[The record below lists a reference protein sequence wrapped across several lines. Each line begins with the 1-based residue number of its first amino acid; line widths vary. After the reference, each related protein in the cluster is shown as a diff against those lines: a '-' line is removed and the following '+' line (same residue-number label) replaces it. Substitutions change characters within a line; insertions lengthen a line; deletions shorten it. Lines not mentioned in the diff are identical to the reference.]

1 MSRRKRIKS
10 MSHDGQKNNL
20 VNNLAGLSLDELQA
34 LSKAFPSILQSK
46 LQSSLQSSNLED
58 VMAANL
64 FLEKSRSIDDQVKS
78 IFYLPDHVAYS
89 GRGYKDNLGR
99 VSFELLQRMGNLY
112 CVKNIITTRIE
123 QVMRFLRFSTDEQ
136 KEGYTIRRKRS
147 LFSSKDES
155 KDLSDKDKKEIERI
169 VNFIERGGAV
179 SKWDGGDTLI
189 TFVKKILFDSLSLDQ
204 LAFEIVRTRGFELNK
219 FKAVD
224 ASMIRILDADDPQ
237 YSQDFEK
244 YRYRGYL
251 PKYCQVWDQQI
262 VYNKF
267 KKEYVLYYPWELGY
281 GVRNQSTNIYDNG
294 YGKSELESLSEIIT
308 YVLNSVQ
315 YNGNFFKNGS
325 NPKGFLNIKDS
336 TANQTQLNEFKQHW
350 RQLLTGTQNSHKI
363 PVFQGLNVEW
373 IDLHHCLHPDSKV
386 LTKAGRST
394 LGELL
399 HGNNEVYTEI
409 WDGTSFEKAKVF
421 KTGKKHLCRT
431 NFLNR
436 CSIQTSDNHKFLVL
450 RGDNPEWVKQSD
462 LKVGDF
468 VFVNKNISHGTMTD
482 LTFNGRVVDD
492 DLFEMFGWILGDGY
506 IGDGTPSHKFFKL
519 FYHPNKEDDVIQRHI
534 ETCHKYGINVRYY
547 LVKTHKNHIGKT
559 CSPFQQQLVIC
570 DHKLYNFFRELGFT
584 VSKEGKSI
592 PPIIY
597 ACRPSYRKALLRGLF
612 SADGH
617 VGRSDGNIISLAI
630 TQKKLKADVI
640 DLLLTLGVRCNSF
653 VSKSYPDSISNN
665 TDVVLLIKDKR
676 LFMKEIGFLQSY
688 KNDSFHGGVRSP
700 YLIDEAPISFIRSF
714 AKKLRIFYKKL
725 PVEMQVLKKI
735 ERHDLQNISGG
746 HQKSSLSKVL
756 FYAEKMAYPIP
767 DFLRNFNLT
776 KIISIERTDEFVEMV
791 DVEMFNKSH
800 QFIANGVVVHNSN
813 REMEF
818 DNWTKFLIVLTCS
831 VYRIDP
837 SELGFQFR
845 DSSNT
850 LGQYG
855 QKERLDHSKQK
866 GLYPILVFLQSVFNH
881 YLIEELNEDFE
892 LVFTGMEVEDEE
904 KQVKLDKEKIE
915 MGAVSMEDMFKKYSG
930 RDFDPETDTILNSV
944 YQQAQQAKMYG
955 GETMN
960 NIVEEETGE
969 EGMPNPFN
977 EDSMKSM
984 VSENPIMRDAL
995 SYINAQFEM

>member
-46 LQSSLQSSNLED
+46 LQSSLQSPNLED

-64 FLEKSRSIDDQVKS
+64 FLEKSRSVDDQMKS

-123 QVMRFLRFSTDEQ
+123 QVMRFLRFSMDEQ

-147 LFSSKDES
+147 LFSSKNES

-169 VNFIERGGAV
+169 VNFIERGGEV

-189 TFVKKILFDSLSLDQ
+189 TFVRKILFDSLSLDQ

-244 YRYRGYL
+244 YRYRGCL

-373 IDLHHCLHPDSKV
+373 IDL
-386 LTKAGRST
+386 
-394 LGELL
+394 
-399 HGNNEVYTEI
+399 
-409 WDGTSFEKAKVF
+409 
-421 KTGKKHLCRT
+421 
-431 NFLNR
+431 
-436 CSIQTSDNHKFLVL
+436 
-450 RGDNPEWVKQSD
+450 
-462 LKVGDF
+462 
-468 VFVNKNISHGTMTD
+468 
-482 LTFNGRVVDD
+482 
-492 DLFEMFGWILGDGY
+492 
-506 IGDGTPSHKFFKL
+506 
-519 FYHPNKEDDVIQRHI
+519 
-534 ETCHKYGINVRYY
+534 
-547 LVKTHKNHIGKT
+547 
-559 CSPFQQQLVIC
+559 QQ
-570 DHKLYNFFRELGFT
+570 
-584 VSKEGKSI
+584 
-592 PPIIY
+592 
-597 ACRPSYRKALLRGLF
+597 
-612 SADGH
+612 
-617 VGRSDGNIISLAI
+617 
-630 TQKKLKADVI
+630 
-640 DLLLTLGVRCNSF
+640 
-653 VSKSYPDSISNN
+653 
-665 TDVVLLIKDKR
+665 
-676 LFMKEIGFLQSY
+676 
-688 KNDSFHGGVRSP
+688 
-700 YLIDEAPISFIRSF
+700 
-714 AKKLRIFYKKL
+714 
-725 PVEMQVLKKI
+725 
-735 ERHDLQNISGG
+735 
-746 HQKSSLSKVL
+746 
-756 FYAEKMAYPIP
+756 
-767 DFLRNFNLT
+767 
-776 KIISIERTDEFVEMV
+776 
-791 DVEMFNKSH
+791 
-800 QFIANGVVVHNSN
+800 SN

>member
-1 MSRRKRIKS
+1 

-64 FLEKSRSIDDQVKS
+64 FLEKSRSIDDQMKS

-147 LFSSKDES
+147 LFSSKDKS

-169 VNFIERGGAV
+169 VNFIERGGEV

-373 IDLHHCLHPDSKV
+373 IDL
-386 LTKAGRST
+386 
-394 LGELL
+394 
-399 HGNNEVYTEI
+399 
-409 WDGTSFEKAKVF
+409 
-421 KTGKKHLCRT
+421 
-431 NFLNR
+431 
-436 CSIQTSDNHKFLVL
+436 
-450 RGDNPEWVKQSD
+450 
-462 LKVGDF
+462 
-468 VFVNKNISHGTMTD
+468 
-482 LTFNGRVVDD
+482 
-492 DLFEMFGWILGDGY
+492 
-506 IGDGTPSHKFFKL
+506 
-519 FYHPNKEDDVIQRHI
+519 
-534 ETCHKYGINVRYY
+534 
-547 LVKTHKNHIGKT
+547 
-559 CSPFQQQLVIC
+559 QQ
-570 DHKLYNFFRELGFT
+570 
-584 VSKEGKSI
+584 
-592 PPIIY
+592 
-597 ACRPSYRKALLRGLF
+597 
-612 SADGH
+612 
-617 VGRSDGNIISLAI
+617 
-630 TQKKLKADVI
+630 
-640 DLLLTLGVRCNSF
+640 
-653 VSKSYPDSISNN
+653 
-665 TDVVLLIKDKR
+665 
-676 LFMKEIGFLQSY
+676 
-688 KNDSFHGGVRSP
+688 
-700 YLIDEAPISFIRSF
+700 
-714 AKKLRIFYKKL
+714 
-725 PVEMQVLKKI
+725 
-735 ERHDLQNISGG
+735 
-746 HQKSSLSKVL
+746 
-756 FYAEKMAYPIP
+756 
-767 DFLRNFNLT
+767 
-776 KIISIERTDEFVEMV
+776 
-791 DVEMFNKSH
+791 
-800 QFIANGVVVHNSN
+800 SN

-892 LVFTGMEVEDEE
+892 LAFTGMEVEDEE

>member
-64 FLEKSRSIDDQVKS
+64 FLEKSRSIDDQMKS

-169 VNFIERGGAV
+169 VNFIERGGEV

-244 YRYRGYL
+244 YRYRGYP

-373 IDLHHCLHPDSKV
+373 IDL
-386 LTKAGRST
+386 
-394 LGELL
+394 
-399 HGNNEVYTEI
+399 
-409 WDGTSFEKAKVF
+409 
-421 KTGKKHLCRT
+421 
-431 NFLNR
+431 
-436 CSIQTSDNHKFLVL
+436 
-450 RGDNPEWVKQSD
+450 
-462 LKVGDF
+462 
-468 VFVNKNISHGTMTD
+468 
-482 LTFNGRVVDD
+482 
-492 DLFEMFGWILGDGY
+492 
-506 IGDGTPSHKFFKL
+506 
-519 FYHPNKEDDVIQRHI
+519 
-534 ETCHKYGINVRYY
+534 
-547 LVKTHKNHIGKT
+547 
-559 CSPFQQQLVIC
+559 QQ
-570 DHKLYNFFRELGFT
+570 
-584 VSKEGKSI
+584 
-592 PPIIY
+592 
-597 ACRPSYRKALLRGLF
+597 
-612 SADGH
+612 
-617 VGRSDGNIISLAI
+617 
-630 TQKKLKADVI
+630 
-640 DLLLTLGVRCNSF
+640 
-653 VSKSYPDSISNN
+653 
-665 TDVVLLIKDKR
+665 
-676 LFMKEIGFLQSY
+676 
-688 KNDSFHGGVRSP
+688 
-700 YLIDEAPISFIRSF
+700 
-714 AKKLRIFYKKL
+714 
-725 PVEMQVLKKI
+725 
-735 ERHDLQNISGG
+735 
-746 HQKSSLSKVL
+746 
-756 FYAEKMAYPIP
+756 
-767 DFLRNFNLT
+767 
-776 KIISIERTDEFVEMV
+776 
-791 DVEMFNKSH
+791 
-800 QFIANGVVVHNSN
+800 SN

-892 LVFTGMEVEDEE
+892 LAFTGMEVEDEE

>member
-10 MSHDGQKNNL
+10 INHDGQKNNL

-64 FLEKSRSIDDQVKS
+64 FLEKSRSIDDQMKS

-169 VNFIERGGAV
+169 VNFIERGGEV

-373 IDLHHCLHPDSKV
+373 IDL
-386 LTKAGRST
+386 
-394 LGELL
+394 
-399 HGNNEVYTEI
+399 
-409 WDGTSFEKAKVF
+409 
-421 KTGKKHLCRT
+421 
-431 NFLNR
+431 
-436 CSIQTSDNHKFLVL
+436 
-450 RGDNPEWVKQSD
+450 
-462 LKVGDF
+462 
-468 VFVNKNISHGTMTD
+468 
-482 LTFNGRVVDD
+482 
-492 DLFEMFGWILGDGY
+492 
-506 IGDGTPSHKFFKL
+506 
-519 FYHPNKEDDVIQRHI
+519 
-534 ETCHKYGINVRYY
+534 
-547 LVKTHKNHIGKT
+547 
-559 CSPFQQQLVIC
+559 QQ
-570 DHKLYNFFRELGFT
+570 
-584 VSKEGKSI
+584 
-592 PPIIY
+592 
-597 ACRPSYRKALLRGLF
+597 
-612 SADGH
+612 
-617 VGRSDGNIISLAI
+617 
-630 TQKKLKADVI
+630 
-640 DLLLTLGVRCNSF
+640 
-653 VSKSYPDSISNN
+653 
-665 TDVVLLIKDKR
+665 
-676 LFMKEIGFLQSY
+676 
-688 KNDSFHGGVRSP
+688 
-700 YLIDEAPISFIRSF
+700 
-714 AKKLRIFYKKL
+714 
-725 PVEMQVLKKI
+725 
-735 ERHDLQNISGG
+735 
-746 HQKSSLSKVL
+746 
-756 FYAEKMAYPIP
+756 
-767 DFLRNFNLT
+767 
-776 KIISIERTDEFVEMV
+776 
-791 DVEMFNKSH
+791 
-800 QFIANGVVVHNSN
+800 SN

-892 LVFTGMEVEDEE
+892 LAFTGMEVEDEE

>member
-10 MSHDGQKNNL
+10 INHDGQKNNL

-64 FLEKSRSIDDQVKS
+64 FLEKSRSIDDQMKS

-147 LFSSKDES
+147 LFNSKDKS

-169 VNFIERGGAV
+169 VNFIERGGEV

-373 IDLHHCLHPDSKV
+373 IDL
-386 LTKAGRST
+386 
-394 LGELL
+394 
-399 HGNNEVYTEI
+399 
-409 WDGTSFEKAKVF
+409 
-421 KTGKKHLCRT
+421 
-431 NFLNR
+431 
-436 CSIQTSDNHKFLVL
+436 
-450 RGDNPEWVKQSD
+450 
-462 LKVGDF
+462 
-468 VFVNKNISHGTMTD
+468 
-482 LTFNGRVVDD
+482 
-492 DLFEMFGWILGDGY
+492 
-506 IGDGTPSHKFFKL
+506 
-519 FYHPNKEDDVIQRHI
+519 
-534 ETCHKYGINVRYY
+534 
-547 LVKTHKNHIGKT
+547 
-559 CSPFQQQLVIC
+559 QQ
-570 DHKLYNFFRELGFT
+570 
-584 VSKEGKSI
+584 
-592 PPIIY
+592 
-597 ACRPSYRKALLRGLF
+597 
-612 SADGH
+612 
-617 VGRSDGNIISLAI
+617 
-630 TQKKLKADVI
+630 
-640 DLLLTLGVRCNSF
+640 
-653 VSKSYPDSISNN
+653 
-665 TDVVLLIKDKR
+665 
-676 LFMKEIGFLQSY
+676 
-688 KNDSFHGGVRSP
+688 
-700 YLIDEAPISFIRSF
+700 
-714 AKKLRIFYKKL
+714 
-725 PVEMQVLKKI
+725 
-735 ERHDLQNISGG
+735 
-746 HQKSSLSKVL
+746 
-756 FYAEKMAYPIP
+756 
-767 DFLRNFNLT
+767 
-776 KIISIERTDEFVEMV
+776 
-791 DVEMFNKSH
+791 
-800 QFIANGVVVHNSN
+800 SN

>member
-64 FLEKSRSIDDQVKS
+64 FLEKSRSIDDQMKS

-147 LFSSKDES
+147 LFNSKDES

-169 VNFIERGGAV
+169 VNFIERGGEV

-281 GVRNQSTNIYDNG
+281 GARNQSTNIYDNG

-373 IDLHHCLHPDSKV
+373 IDL
-386 LTKAGRST
+386 
-394 LGELL
+394 
-399 HGNNEVYTEI
+399 
-409 WDGTSFEKAKVF
+409 
-421 KTGKKHLCRT
+421 
-431 NFLNR
+431 
-436 CSIQTSDNHKFLVL
+436 
-450 RGDNPEWVKQSD
+450 
-462 LKVGDF
+462 
-468 VFVNKNISHGTMTD
+468 
-482 LTFNGRVVDD
+482 
-492 DLFEMFGWILGDGY
+492 
-506 IGDGTPSHKFFKL
+506 
-519 FYHPNKEDDVIQRHI
+519 
-534 ETCHKYGINVRYY
+534 
-547 LVKTHKNHIGKT
+547 
-559 CSPFQQQLVIC
+559 QQ
-570 DHKLYNFFRELGFT
+570 
-584 VSKEGKSI
+584 
-592 PPIIY
+592 
-597 ACRPSYRKALLRGLF
+597 
-612 SADGH
+612 
-617 VGRSDGNIISLAI
+617 
-630 TQKKLKADVI
+630 
-640 DLLLTLGVRCNSF
+640 
-653 VSKSYPDSISNN
+653 
-665 TDVVLLIKDKR
+665 
-676 LFMKEIGFLQSY
+676 
-688 KNDSFHGGVRSP
+688 
-700 YLIDEAPISFIRSF
+700 
-714 AKKLRIFYKKL
+714 
-725 PVEMQVLKKI
+725 
-735 ERHDLQNISGG
+735 
-746 HQKSSLSKVL
+746 
-756 FYAEKMAYPIP
+756 
-767 DFLRNFNLT
+767 
-776 KIISIERTDEFVEMV
+776 
-791 DVEMFNKSH
+791 
-800 QFIANGVVVHNSN
+800 SN

-930 RDFDPETDTILNSV
+930 RDFDPKTDTILNSV

>member
-64 FLEKSRSIDDQVKS
+64 FLEKSRSIDDQMKS

-89 GRGYKDNLGR
+89 GRGYKDNLGG

-169 VNFIERGGAV
+169 VNFIERGGEV

-373 IDLHHCLHPDSKV
+373 IDL
-386 LTKAGRST
+386 
-394 LGELL
+394 
-399 HGNNEVYTEI
+399 
-409 WDGTSFEKAKVF
+409 
-421 KTGKKHLCRT
+421 
-431 NFLNR
+431 
-436 CSIQTSDNHKFLVL
+436 
-450 RGDNPEWVKQSD
+450 
-462 LKVGDF
+462 
-468 VFVNKNISHGTMTD
+468 
-482 LTFNGRVVDD
+482 
-492 DLFEMFGWILGDGY
+492 
-506 IGDGTPSHKFFKL
+506 
-519 FYHPNKEDDVIQRHI
+519 
-534 ETCHKYGINVRYY
+534 
-547 LVKTHKNHIGKT
+547 
-559 CSPFQQQLVIC
+559 QQ
-570 DHKLYNFFRELGFT
+570 
-584 VSKEGKSI
+584 
-592 PPIIY
+592 
-597 ACRPSYRKALLRGLF
+597 
-612 SADGH
+612 
-617 VGRSDGNIISLAI
+617 
-630 TQKKLKADVI
+630 
-640 DLLLTLGVRCNSF
+640 
-653 VSKSYPDSISNN
+653 
-665 TDVVLLIKDKR
+665 
-676 LFMKEIGFLQSY
+676 
-688 KNDSFHGGVRSP
+688 
-700 YLIDEAPISFIRSF
+700 
-714 AKKLRIFYKKL
+714 
-725 PVEMQVLKKI
+725 
-735 ERHDLQNISGG
+735 
-746 HQKSSLSKVL
+746 
-756 FYAEKMAYPIP
+756 
-767 DFLRNFNLT
+767 
-776 KIISIERTDEFVEMV
+776 
-791 DVEMFNKSH
+791 
-800 QFIANGVVVHNSN
+800 SN

-892 LVFTGMEVEDEE
+892 LAFTGMEVEDEE

>member
-1 MSRRKRIKS
+1 MSRRKHIKS
-10 MSHDGQKNNL
+10 MGHDGQKNNL

-46 LQSSLQSSNLED
+46 LQSSLQSPNLED

-64 FLEKSRSIDDQVKS
+64 FLEKSRSVDDQMKS

-123 QVMRFLRFSTDEQ
+123 QVMRFLRFSMDEQ

-169 VNFIERGGAV
+169 VNFIERGGEV

-189 TFVKKILFDSLSLDQ
+189 TFVRKILFDSLSLDQ

-373 IDLHHCLHPDSKV
+373 IDL
-386 LTKAGRST
+386 
-394 LGELL
+394 
-399 HGNNEVYTEI
+399 
-409 WDGTSFEKAKVF
+409 
-421 KTGKKHLCRT
+421 
-431 NFLNR
+431 
-436 CSIQTSDNHKFLVL
+436 
-450 RGDNPEWVKQSD
+450 
-462 LKVGDF
+462 
-468 VFVNKNISHGTMTD
+468 
-482 LTFNGRVVDD
+482 
-492 DLFEMFGWILGDGY
+492 
-506 IGDGTPSHKFFKL
+506 
-519 FYHPNKEDDVIQRHI
+519 
-534 ETCHKYGINVRYY
+534 
-547 LVKTHKNHIGKT
+547 
-559 CSPFQQQLVIC
+559 QQ
-570 DHKLYNFFRELGFT
+570 
-584 VSKEGKSI
+584 
-592 PPIIY
+592 
-597 ACRPSYRKALLRGLF
+597 
-612 SADGH
+612 
-617 VGRSDGNIISLAI
+617 
-630 TQKKLKADVI
+630 
-640 DLLLTLGVRCNSF
+640 
-653 VSKSYPDSISNN
+653 
-665 TDVVLLIKDKR
+665 
-676 LFMKEIGFLQSY
+676 
-688 KNDSFHGGVRSP
+688 
-700 YLIDEAPISFIRSF
+700 
-714 AKKLRIFYKKL
+714 
-725 PVEMQVLKKI
+725 
-735 ERHDLQNISGG
+735 
-746 HQKSSLSKVL
+746 
-756 FYAEKMAYPIP
+756 
-767 DFLRNFNLT
+767 
-776 KIISIERTDEFVEMV
+776 
-791 DVEMFNKSH
+791 
-800 QFIANGVVVHNSN
+800 SN

-892 LVFTGMEVEDEE
+892 LAFTGMEVEDEE

>member
-1 MSRRKRIKS
+1 

-46 LQSSLQSSNLED
+46 LQSSLQSPNLED

-64 FLEKSRSIDDQVKS
+64 FLEKSRSVDDQMKS

-147 LFSSKDES
+147 LFNSKDKS

-169 VNFIERGGAV
+169 VNFIERGGEV

-373 IDLHHCLHPDSKV
+373 IDL
-386 LTKAGRST
+386 
-394 LGELL
+394 
-399 HGNNEVYTEI
+399 
-409 WDGTSFEKAKVF
+409 
-421 KTGKKHLCRT
+421 
-431 NFLNR
+431 
-436 CSIQTSDNHKFLVL
+436 
-450 RGDNPEWVKQSD
+450 
-462 LKVGDF
+462 
-468 VFVNKNISHGTMTD
+468 
-482 LTFNGRVVDD
+482 
-492 DLFEMFGWILGDGY
+492 
-506 IGDGTPSHKFFKL
+506 
-519 FYHPNKEDDVIQRHI
+519 
-534 ETCHKYGINVRYY
+534 
-547 LVKTHKNHIGKT
+547 
-559 CSPFQQQLVIC
+559 QQ
-570 DHKLYNFFRELGFT
+570 
-584 VSKEGKSI
+584 
-592 PPIIY
+592 
-597 ACRPSYRKALLRGLF
+597 
-612 SADGH
+612 
-617 VGRSDGNIISLAI
+617 
-630 TQKKLKADVI
+630 
-640 DLLLTLGVRCNSF
+640 
-653 VSKSYPDSISNN
+653 
-665 TDVVLLIKDKR
+665 
-676 LFMKEIGFLQSY
+676 
-688 KNDSFHGGVRSP
+688 
-700 YLIDEAPISFIRSF
+700 
-714 AKKLRIFYKKL
+714 
-725 PVEMQVLKKI
+725 
-735 ERHDLQNISGG
+735 
-746 HQKSSLSKVL
+746 
-756 FYAEKMAYPIP
+756 
-767 DFLRNFNLT
+767 
-776 KIISIERTDEFVEMV
+776 
-791 DVEMFNKSH
+791 
-800 QFIANGVVVHNSN
+800 SN

>member
-46 LQSSLQSSNLED
+46 LQSSLQSPNLED

-64 FLEKSRSIDDQVKS
+64 FLEKSRSVDDQMKS

-123 QVMRFLRFSTDEQ
+123 QVMRFLRFSMDEQ

-147 LFSSKDES
+147 LFSSKNES

-169 VNFIERGGAV
+169 VNFIERGGEV

-189 TFVKKILFDSLSLDQ
+189 TFVRKILFDSLSLDQ

-373 IDLHHCLHPDSKV
+373 IDL
-386 LTKAGRST
+386 
-394 LGELL
+394 
-399 HGNNEVYTEI
+399 
-409 WDGTSFEKAKVF
+409 
-421 KTGKKHLCRT
+421 
-431 NFLNR
+431 
-436 CSIQTSDNHKFLVL
+436 
-450 RGDNPEWVKQSD
+450 
-462 LKVGDF
+462 
-468 VFVNKNISHGTMTD
+468 
-482 LTFNGRVVDD
+482 
-492 DLFEMFGWILGDGY
+492 
-506 IGDGTPSHKFFKL
+506 
-519 FYHPNKEDDVIQRHI
+519 
-534 ETCHKYGINVRYY
+534 
-547 LVKTHKNHIGKT
+547 
-559 CSPFQQQLVIC
+559 QQ
-570 DHKLYNFFRELGFT
+570 
-584 VSKEGKSI
+584 
-592 PPIIY
+592 
-597 ACRPSYRKALLRGLF
+597 
-612 SADGH
+612 
-617 VGRSDGNIISLAI
+617 
-630 TQKKLKADVI
+630 
-640 DLLLTLGVRCNSF
+640 
-653 VSKSYPDSISNN
+653 
-665 TDVVLLIKDKR
+665 
-676 LFMKEIGFLQSY
+676 
-688 KNDSFHGGVRSP
+688 
-700 YLIDEAPISFIRSF
+700 
-714 AKKLRIFYKKL
+714 
-725 PVEMQVLKKI
+725 
-735 ERHDLQNISGG
+735 
-746 HQKSSLSKVL
+746 
-756 FYAEKMAYPIP
+756 
-767 DFLRNFNLT
+767 
-776 KIISIERTDEFVEMV
+776 
-791 DVEMFNKSH
+791 
-800 QFIANGVVVHNSN
+800 SN

-837 SELGFQFR
+837 SELGFQFW

>member
-1 MSRRKRIKS
+1 

-64 FLEKSRSIDDQVKS
+64 FLEKSRSIDDQMKS

-169 VNFIERGGAV
+169 VNFIERGGEV

-373 IDLHHCLHPDSKV
+373 IDL
-386 LTKAGRST
+386 
-394 LGELL
+394 
-399 HGNNEVYTEI
+399 
-409 WDGTSFEKAKVF
+409 
-421 KTGKKHLCRT
+421 
-431 NFLNR
+431 
-436 CSIQTSDNHKFLVL
+436 
-450 RGDNPEWVKQSD
+450 
-462 LKVGDF
+462 
-468 VFVNKNISHGTMTD
+468 
-482 LTFNGRVVDD
+482 
-492 DLFEMFGWILGDGY
+492 
-506 IGDGTPSHKFFKL
+506 
-519 FYHPNKEDDVIQRHI
+519 
-534 ETCHKYGINVRYY
+534 
-547 LVKTHKNHIGKT
+547 
-559 CSPFQQQLVIC
+559 QQ
-570 DHKLYNFFRELGFT
+570 
-584 VSKEGKSI
+584 
-592 PPIIY
+592 
-597 ACRPSYRKALLRGLF
+597 
-612 SADGH
+612 
-617 VGRSDGNIISLAI
+617 
-630 TQKKLKADVI
+630 
-640 DLLLTLGVRCNSF
+640 
-653 VSKSYPDSISNN
+653 
-665 TDVVLLIKDKR
+665 
-676 LFMKEIGFLQSY
+676 
-688 KNDSFHGGVRSP
+688 
-700 YLIDEAPISFIRSF
+700 
-714 AKKLRIFYKKL
+714 
-725 PVEMQVLKKI
+725 
-735 ERHDLQNISGG
+735 
-746 HQKSSLSKVL
+746 
-756 FYAEKMAYPIP
+756 
-767 DFLRNFNLT
+767 
-776 KIISIERTDEFVEMV
+776 
-791 DVEMFNKSH
+791 
-800 QFIANGVVVHNSN
+800 SN

-892 LVFTGMEVEDEE
+892 LAFTGMEVEDEE

-960 NIVEEETGE
+960 NIVEEETGG

>member
-46 LQSSLQSSNLED
+46 LQSSLQSPNLED

-64 FLEKSRSIDDQVKS
+64 FLEKSRSVDDQMKS

-123 QVMRFLRFSTDEQ
+123 QVMRFLRFSMDEQ

-147 LFSSKDES
+147 LFSSKNES

-169 VNFIERGGAV
+169 VNFIERGGEV

-189 TFVKKILFDSLSLDQ
+189 TFVRKILFDSLSLDQ

-373 IDLHHCLHPDSKV
+373 IDL
-386 LTKAGRST
+386 
-394 LGELL
+394 
-399 HGNNEVYTEI
+399 
-409 WDGTSFEKAKVF
+409 
-421 KTGKKHLCRT
+421 
-431 NFLNR
+431 
-436 CSIQTSDNHKFLVL
+436 
-450 RGDNPEWVKQSD
+450 
-462 LKVGDF
+462 
-468 VFVNKNISHGTMTD
+468 
-482 LTFNGRVVDD
+482 
-492 DLFEMFGWILGDGY
+492 
-506 IGDGTPSHKFFKL
+506 
-519 FYHPNKEDDVIQRHI
+519 
-534 ETCHKYGINVRYY
+534 
-547 LVKTHKNHIGKT
+547 
-559 CSPFQQQLVIC
+559 QQ
-570 DHKLYNFFRELGFT
+570 
-584 VSKEGKSI
+584 
-592 PPIIY
+592 
-597 ACRPSYRKALLRGLF
+597 
-612 SADGH
+612 
-617 VGRSDGNIISLAI
+617 
-630 TQKKLKADVI
+630 
-640 DLLLTLGVRCNSF
+640 
-653 VSKSYPDSISNN
+653 
-665 TDVVLLIKDKR
+665 
-676 LFMKEIGFLQSY
+676 
-688 KNDSFHGGVRSP
+688 
-700 YLIDEAPISFIRSF
+700 
-714 AKKLRIFYKKL
+714 
-725 PVEMQVLKKI
+725 
-735 ERHDLQNISGG
+735 
-746 HQKSSLSKVL
+746 
-756 FYAEKMAYPIP
+756 
-767 DFLRNFNLT
+767 
-776 KIISIERTDEFVEMV
+776 
-791 DVEMFNKSH
+791 
-800 QFIANGVVVHNSN
+800 SN

-930 RDFDPETDTILNSV
+930 RDFDPETDTILNFV

>member
-1 MSRRKRIKS
+1 

-46 LQSSLQSSNLED
+46 LQSSLQSPNLED

-64 FLEKSRSIDDQVKS
+64 FLEKSRSVDDQMKS

-123 QVMRFLRFSTDEQ
+123 QVMRFLRFSMDEQ

-147 LFSSKDES
+147 LFSSKNES

-169 VNFIERGGAV
+169 VNFIERGGEV

-189 TFVKKILFDSLSLDQ
+189 TFVRKILFDSLSLDQ

-373 IDLHHCLHPDSKV
+373 IDL
-386 LTKAGRST
+386 
-394 LGELL
+394 
-399 HGNNEVYTEI
+399 
-409 WDGTSFEKAKVF
+409 
-421 KTGKKHLCRT
+421 
-431 NFLNR
+431 
-436 CSIQTSDNHKFLVL
+436 
-450 RGDNPEWVKQSD
+450 
-462 LKVGDF
+462 
-468 VFVNKNISHGTMTD
+468 
-482 LTFNGRVVDD
+482 
-492 DLFEMFGWILGDGY
+492 
-506 IGDGTPSHKFFKL
+506 
-519 FYHPNKEDDVIQRHI
+519 
-534 ETCHKYGINVRYY
+534 
-547 LVKTHKNHIGKT
+547 
-559 CSPFQQQLVIC
+559 QQ
-570 DHKLYNFFRELGFT
+570 
-584 VSKEGKSI
+584 
-592 PPIIY
+592 
-597 ACRPSYRKALLRGLF
+597 
-612 SADGH
+612 
-617 VGRSDGNIISLAI
+617 
-630 TQKKLKADVI
+630 
-640 DLLLTLGVRCNSF
+640 
-653 VSKSYPDSISNN
+653 
-665 TDVVLLIKDKR
+665 
-676 LFMKEIGFLQSY
+676 
-688 KNDSFHGGVRSP
+688 
-700 YLIDEAPISFIRSF
+700 
-714 AKKLRIFYKKL
+714 
-725 PVEMQVLKKI
+725 
-735 ERHDLQNISGG
+735 
-746 HQKSSLSKVL
+746 
-756 FYAEKMAYPIP
+756 
-767 DFLRNFNLT
+767 
-776 KIISIERTDEFVEMV
+776 
-791 DVEMFNKSH
+791 
-800 QFIANGVVVHNSN
+800 SN

-930 RDFDPETDTILNSV
+930 RDFDPETDTILNFV

>member
-64 FLEKSRSIDDQVKS
+64 FLEKSRSIDDQMKS

-169 VNFIERGGAV
+169 VNFIERGGEV

-373 IDLHHCLHPDSKV
+373 IDL
-386 LTKAGRST
+386 
-394 LGELL
+394 
-399 HGNNEVYTEI
+399 
-409 WDGTSFEKAKVF
+409 
-421 KTGKKHLCRT
+421 
-431 NFLNR
+431 
-436 CSIQTSDNHKFLVL
+436 
-450 RGDNPEWVKQSD
+450 
-462 LKVGDF
+462 
-468 VFVNKNISHGTMTD
+468 
-482 LTFNGRVVDD
+482 
-492 DLFEMFGWILGDGY
+492 
-506 IGDGTPSHKFFKL
+506 
-519 FYHPNKEDDVIQRHI
+519 
-534 ETCHKYGINVRYY
+534 
-547 LVKTHKNHIGKT
+547 
-559 CSPFQQQLVIC
+559 QQ
-570 DHKLYNFFRELGFT
+570 
-584 VSKEGKSI
+584 
-592 PPIIY
+592 
-597 ACRPSYRKALLRGLF
+597 
-612 SADGH
+612 
-617 VGRSDGNIISLAI
+617 
-630 TQKKLKADVI
+630 
-640 DLLLTLGVRCNSF
+640 
-653 VSKSYPDSISNN
+653 
-665 TDVVLLIKDKR
+665 
-676 LFMKEIGFLQSY
+676 
-688 KNDSFHGGVRSP
+688 
-700 YLIDEAPISFIRSF
+700 
-714 AKKLRIFYKKL
+714 
-725 PVEMQVLKKI
+725 
-735 ERHDLQNISGG
+735 
-746 HQKSSLSKVL
+746 
-756 FYAEKMAYPIP
+756 
-767 DFLRNFNLT
+767 
-776 KIISIERTDEFVEMV
+776 
-791 DVEMFNKSH
+791 
-800 QFIANGVVVHNSN
+800 SN

-892 LVFTGMEVEDEE
+892 LAFTGMEVEDEE

-960 NIVEEETGE
+960 NIVEEETGG

>member
-1 MSRRKRIKS
+1 
-10 MSHDGQKNNL
+10 MSHDGQKNSL

-64 FLEKSRSIDDQVKS
+64 FLEKSRSIDDQMKS

-169 VNFIERGGAV
+169 VNFIERGGDV

-244 YRYRGYL
+244 YRYRGCL

-373 IDLHHCLHPDSKV
+373 IDL
-386 LTKAGRST
+386 
-394 LGELL
+394 
-399 HGNNEVYTEI
+399 
-409 WDGTSFEKAKVF
+409 
-421 KTGKKHLCRT
+421 
-431 NFLNR
+431 
-436 CSIQTSDNHKFLVL
+436 
-450 RGDNPEWVKQSD
+450 
-462 LKVGDF
+462 
-468 VFVNKNISHGTMTD
+468 
-482 LTFNGRVVDD
+482 
-492 DLFEMFGWILGDGY
+492 
-506 IGDGTPSHKFFKL
+506 
-519 FYHPNKEDDVIQRHI
+519 
-534 ETCHKYGINVRYY
+534 
-547 LVKTHKNHIGKT
+547 
-559 CSPFQQQLVIC
+559 QQ
-570 DHKLYNFFRELGFT
+570 
-584 VSKEGKSI
+584 
-592 PPIIY
+592 
-597 ACRPSYRKALLRGLF
+597 
-612 SADGH
+612 
-617 VGRSDGNIISLAI
+617 
-630 TQKKLKADVI
+630 
-640 DLLLTLGVRCNSF
+640 
-653 VSKSYPDSISNN
+653 
-665 TDVVLLIKDKR
+665 
-676 LFMKEIGFLQSY
+676 
-688 KNDSFHGGVRSP
+688 
-700 YLIDEAPISFIRSF
+700 
-714 AKKLRIFYKKL
+714 
-725 PVEMQVLKKI
+725 
-735 ERHDLQNISGG
+735 
-746 HQKSSLSKVL
+746 
-756 FYAEKMAYPIP
+756 
-767 DFLRNFNLT
+767 
-776 KIISIERTDEFVEMV
+776 
-791 DVEMFNKSH
+791 
-800 QFIANGVVVHNSN
+800 SN

-892 LVFTGMEVEDEE
+892 LAFTGMEVEDEE

>member
-64 FLEKSRSIDDQVKS
+64 FLEKSRSIDDQMKS

-147 LFSSKDES
+147 LFSSKDKS

-169 VNFIERGGAV
+169 VNFIERGGEV

-373 IDLHHCLHPDSKV
+373 IDL
-386 LTKAGRST
+386 
-394 LGELL
+394 
-399 HGNNEVYTEI
+399 
-409 WDGTSFEKAKVF
+409 
-421 KTGKKHLCRT
+421 
-431 NFLNR
+431 
-436 CSIQTSDNHKFLVL
+436 
-450 RGDNPEWVKQSD
+450 
-462 LKVGDF
+462 
-468 VFVNKNISHGTMTD
+468 
-482 LTFNGRVVDD
+482 
-492 DLFEMFGWILGDGY
+492 
-506 IGDGTPSHKFFKL
+506 
-519 FYHPNKEDDVIQRHI
+519 
-534 ETCHKYGINVRYY
+534 
-547 LVKTHKNHIGKT
+547 
-559 CSPFQQQLVIC
+559 QQ
-570 DHKLYNFFRELGFT
+570 
-584 VSKEGKSI
+584 
-592 PPIIY
+592 
-597 ACRPSYRKALLRGLF
+597 
-612 SADGH
+612 
-617 VGRSDGNIISLAI
+617 
-630 TQKKLKADVI
+630 
-640 DLLLTLGVRCNSF
+640 
-653 VSKSYPDSISNN
+653 
-665 TDVVLLIKDKR
+665 
-676 LFMKEIGFLQSY
+676 
-688 KNDSFHGGVRSP
+688 
-700 YLIDEAPISFIRSF
+700 
-714 AKKLRIFYKKL
+714 
-725 PVEMQVLKKI
+725 
-735 ERHDLQNISGG
+735 
-746 HQKSSLSKVL
+746 
-756 FYAEKMAYPIP
+756 
-767 DFLRNFNLT
+767 
-776 KIISIERTDEFVEMV
+776 
-791 DVEMFNKSH
+791 
-800 QFIANGVVVHNSN
+800 SN

-892 LVFTGMEVEDEE
+892 LAFTGMEVEDEE

>member
-1 MSRRKRIKS
+1 

-46 LQSSLQSSNLED
+46 LQSSLQSPNLED

-64 FLEKSRSIDDQVKS
+64 FLEKSRSVDDQMKS

-123 QVMRFLRFSTDEQ
+123 QVMRFLRFSMDEQ

-147 LFSSKDES
+147 LFSSKNES

-169 VNFIERGGAV
+169 VNFIERGGEV

-189 TFVKKILFDSLSLDQ
+189 TFVRKILFDSLSLDQ

-244 YRYRGYL
+244 YRYRGCL

-373 IDLHHCLHPDSKV
+373 IDL
-386 LTKAGRST
+386 
-394 LGELL
+394 
-399 HGNNEVYTEI
+399 
-409 WDGTSFEKAKVF
+409 
-421 KTGKKHLCRT
+421 
-431 NFLNR
+431 
-436 CSIQTSDNHKFLVL
+436 
-450 RGDNPEWVKQSD
+450 
-462 LKVGDF
+462 
-468 VFVNKNISHGTMTD
+468 
-482 LTFNGRVVDD
+482 
-492 DLFEMFGWILGDGY
+492 
-506 IGDGTPSHKFFKL
+506 
-519 FYHPNKEDDVIQRHI
+519 
-534 ETCHKYGINVRYY
+534 
-547 LVKTHKNHIGKT
+547 
-559 CSPFQQQLVIC
+559 QQ
-570 DHKLYNFFRELGFT
+570 
-584 VSKEGKSI
+584 
-592 PPIIY
+592 
-597 ACRPSYRKALLRGLF
+597 
-612 SADGH
+612 
-617 VGRSDGNIISLAI
+617 
-630 TQKKLKADVI
+630 
-640 DLLLTLGVRCNSF
+640 
-653 VSKSYPDSISNN
+653 
-665 TDVVLLIKDKR
+665 
-676 LFMKEIGFLQSY
+676 
-688 KNDSFHGGVRSP
+688 
-700 YLIDEAPISFIRSF
+700 
-714 AKKLRIFYKKL
+714 
-725 PVEMQVLKKI
+725 
-735 ERHDLQNISGG
+735 
-746 HQKSSLSKVL
+746 
-756 FYAEKMAYPIP
+756 
-767 DFLRNFNLT
+767 
-776 KIISIERTDEFVEMV
+776 
-791 DVEMFNKSH
+791 
-800 QFIANGVVVHNSN
+800 SN

>member
-1 MSRRKRIKS
+1 
-10 MSHDGQKNNL
+10 
-20 VNNLAGLSLDELQA
+20 
-34 LSKAFPSILQSK
+34 
-46 LQSSLQSSNLED
+46 
-58 VMAANL
+58 
-64 FLEKSRSIDDQVKS
+64 
-78 IFYLPDHVAYS
+78 
-89 GRGYKDNLGR
+89 
-99 VSFELLQRMGNLY
+99 MGNLY

-123 QVMRFLRFSTDEQ
+123 QVMRFLRFSMDEQ

-147 LFSSKDES
+147 LFSSKNES

-169 VNFIERGGAV
+169 VNFIERCGEV
-179 SKWDGGDTLI
+179 SNWDGGDTLI
-189 TFVKKILFDSLSLDQ
+189 TFVRKILFDSLSFDQ

-373 IDLHHCLHPDSKV
+373 IDL
-386 LTKAGRST
+386 
-394 LGELL
+394 
-399 HGNNEVYTEI
+399 
-409 WDGTSFEKAKVF
+409 
-421 KTGKKHLCRT
+421 
-431 NFLNR
+431 
-436 CSIQTSDNHKFLVL
+436 
-450 RGDNPEWVKQSD
+450 
-462 LKVGDF
+462 
-468 VFVNKNISHGTMTD
+468 
-482 LTFNGRVVDD
+482 
-492 DLFEMFGWILGDGY
+492 
-506 IGDGTPSHKFFKL
+506 
-519 FYHPNKEDDVIQRHI
+519 
-534 ETCHKYGINVRYY
+534 
-547 LVKTHKNHIGKT
+547 
-559 CSPFQQQLVIC
+559 QQ
-570 DHKLYNFFRELGFT
+570 
-584 VSKEGKSI
+584 
-592 PPIIY
+592 
-597 ACRPSYRKALLRGLF
+597 
-612 SADGH
+612 
-617 VGRSDGNIISLAI
+617 
-630 TQKKLKADVI
+630 
-640 DLLLTLGVRCNSF
+640 
-653 VSKSYPDSISNN
+653 
-665 TDVVLLIKDKR
+665 
-676 LFMKEIGFLQSY
+676 
-688 KNDSFHGGVRSP
+688 
-700 YLIDEAPISFIRSF
+700 
-714 AKKLRIFYKKL
+714 
-725 PVEMQVLKKI
+725 
-735 ERHDLQNISGG
+735 
-746 HQKSSLSKVL
+746 
-756 FYAEKMAYPIP
+756 
-767 DFLRNFNLT
+767 
-776 KIISIERTDEFVEMV
+776 
-791 DVEMFNKSH
+791 
-800 QFIANGVVVHNSN
+800 SN

-904 KQVKLDKEKIE
+904 KQV
-915 MGAVSMEDMFKKYSG
+915 
-930 RDFDPETDTILNSV
+930 
-944 YQQAQQAKMYG
+944 
-955 GETMN
+955 
-960 NIVEEETGE
+960 
-969 EGMPNPFN
+969 
-977 EDSMKSM
+977 
-984 VSENPIMRDAL
+984 
-995 SYINAQFEM
+995 

>member
-10 MSHDGQKNNL
+10 INHDGQKNNL

-64 FLEKSRSIDDQVKS
+64 FLEKSRSIDDQMKS

-244 YRYRGYL
+244 YRYRGCL

-373 IDLHHCLHPDSKV
+373 IDL
-386 LTKAGRST
+386 
-394 LGELL
+394 
-399 HGNNEVYTEI
+399 
-409 WDGTSFEKAKVF
+409 
-421 KTGKKHLCRT
+421 
-431 NFLNR
+431 
-436 CSIQTSDNHKFLVL
+436 
-450 RGDNPEWVKQSD
+450 
-462 LKVGDF
+462 
-468 VFVNKNISHGTMTD
+468 
-482 LTFNGRVVDD
+482 
-492 DLFEMFGWILGDGY
+492 
-506 IGDGTPSHKFFKL
+506 
-519 FYHPNKEDDVIQRHI
+519 
-534 ETCHKYGINVRYY
+534 
-547 LVKTHKNHIGKT
+547 
-559 CSPFQQQLVIC
+559 QQ
-570 DHKLYNFFRELGFT
+570 
-584 VSKEGKSI
+584 
-592 PPIIY
+592 
-597 ACRPSYRKALLRGLF
+597 
-612 SADGH
+612 
-617 VGRSDGNIISLAI
+617 
-630 TQKKLKADVI
+630 
-640 DLLLTLGVRCNSF
+640 
-653 VSKSYPDSISNN
+653 
-665 TDVVLLIKDKR
+665 
-676 LFMKEIGFLQSY
+676 
-688 KNDSFHGGVRSP
+688 
-700 YLIDEAPISFIRSF
+700 
-714 AKKLRIFYKKL
+714 
-725 PVEMQVLKKI
+725 
-735 ERHDLQNISGG
+735 
-746 HQKSSLSKVL
+746 
-756 FYAEKMAYPIP
+756 
-767 DFLRNFNLT
+767 
-776 KIISIERTDEFVEMV
+776 
-791 DVEMFNKSH
+791 
-800 QFIANGVVVHNSN
+800 SN

>member
-64 FLEKSRSIDDQVKS
+64 FLEKSRSIDDQMKS
-78 IFYLPDHVAYS
+78 IFYLPDYVAYS

-147 LFSSKDES
+147 LFNSKDES

-169 VNFIERGGAV
+169 VNFIERGGEV

-189 TFVKKILFDSLSLDQ
+189 TFVRKILFDSLSLDQ

-237 YSQDFEK
+237 YSQDFEI

-373 IDLHHCLHPDSKV
+373 IDL
-386 LTKAGRST
+386 
-394 LGELL
+394 
-399 HGNNEVYTEI
+399 
-409 WDGTSFEKAKVF
+409 
-421 KTGKKHLCRT
+421 
-431 NFLNR
+431 
-436 CSIQTSDNHKFLVL
+436 
-450 RGDNPEWVKQSD
+450 
-462 LKVGDF
+462 
-468 VFVNKNISHGTMTD
+468 
-482 LTFNGRVVDD
+482 
-492 DLFEMFGWILGDGY
+492 
-506 IGDGTPSHKFFKL
+506 
-519 FYHPNKEDDVIQRHI
+519 
-534 ETCHKYGINVRYY
+534 
-547 LVKTHKNHIGKT
+547 
-559 CSPFQQQLVIC
+559 QQ
-570 DHKLYNFFRELGFT
+570 
-584 VSKEGKSI
+584 
-592 PPIIY
+592 
-597 ACRPSYRKALLRGLF
+597 
-612 SADGH
+612 
-617 VGRSDGNIISLAI
+617 
-630 TQKKLKADVI
+630 
-640 DLLLTLGVRCNSF
+640 
-653 VSKSYPDSISNN
+653 
-665 TDVVLLIKDKR
+665 
-676 LFMKEIGFLQSY
+676 
-688 KNDSFHGGVRSP
+688 
-700 YLIDEAPISFIRSF
+700 
-714 AKKLRIFYKKL
+714 
-725 PVEMQVLKKI
+725 
-735 ERHDLQNISGG
+735 
-746 HQKSSLSKVL
+746 
-756 FYAEKMAYPIP
+756 
-767 DFLRNFNLT
+767 
-776 KIISIERTDEFVEMV
+776 
-791 DVEMFNKSH
+791 
-800 QFIANGVVVHNSN
+800 SN

-837 SELGFQFR
+837 TDLGNQFR

>member
-64 FLEKSRSIDDQVKS
+64 FLEKSRSIDDQMKS

-169 VNFIERGGAV
+169 VNFIERGGEV

-373 IDLHHCLHPDSKV
+373 IDL
-386 LTKAGRST
+386 
-394 LGELL
+394 
-399 HGNNEVYTEI
+399 
-409 WDGTSFEKAKVF
+409 
-421 KTGKKHLCRT
+421 
-431 NFLNR
+431 
-436 CSIQTSDNHKFLVL
+436 
-450 RGDNPEWVKQSD
+450 
-462 LKVGDF
+462 
-468 VFVNKNISHGTMTD
+468 
-482 LTFNGRVVDD
+482 
-492 DLFEMFGWILGDGY
+492 
-506 IGDGTPSHKFFKL
+506 
-519 FYHPNKEDDVIQRHI
+519 
-534 ETCHKYGINVRYY
+534 
-547 LVKTHKNHIGKT
+547 
-559 CSPFQQQLVIC
+559 QQ
-570 DHKLYNFFRELGFT
+570 
-584 VSKEGKSI
+584 
-592 PPIIY
+592 
-597 ACRPSYRKALLRGLF
+597 
-612 SADGH
+612 
-617 VGRSDGNIISLAI
+617 
-630 TQKKLKADVI
+630 
-640 DLLLTLGVRCNSF
+640 
-653 VSKSYPDSISNN
+653 
-665 TDVVLLIKDKR
+665 
-676 LFMKEIGFLQSY
+676 
-688 KNDSFHGGVRSP
+688 
-700 YLIDEAPISFIRSF
+700 
-714 AKKLRIFYKKL
+714 
-725 PVEMQVLKKI
+725 
-735 ERHDLQNISGG
+735 
-746 HQKSSLSKVL
+746 
-756 FYAEKMAYPIP
+756 
-767 DFLRNFNLT
+767 
-776 KIISIERTDEFVEMV
+776 
-791 DVEMFNKSH
+791 
-800 QFIANGVVVHNSN
+800 SN

-837 SELGFQFR
+837 SELGFQLR

>member
-46 LQSSLQSSNLED
+46 LQSSLQSPNLED

-64 FLEKSRSIDDQVKS
+64 FLEKSRSVDDQMKS

-123 QVMRFLRFSTDEQ
+123 QVMRFLRFSMDEQ

-147 LFSSKDES
+147 LFSSKNES

-169 VNFIERGGAV
+169 VNFIERGGEV

-189 TFVKKILFDSLSLDQ
+189 TFVRKILFDSLSLDQ

-373 IDLHHCLHPDSKV
+373 IDL
-386 LTKAGRST
+386 
-394 LGELL
+394 
-399 HGNNEVYTEI
+399 
-409 WDGTSFEKAKVF
+409 
-421 KTGKKHLCRT
+421 
-431 NFLNR
+431 
-436 CSIQTSDNHKFLVL
+436 
-450 RGDNPEWVKQSD
+450 
-462 LKVGDF
+462 
-468 VFVNKNISHGTMTD
+468 
-482 LTFNGRVVDD
+482 
-492 DLFEMFGWILGDGY
+492 
-506 IGDGTPSHKFFKL
+506 
-519 FYHPNKEDDVIQRHI
+519 
-534 ETCHKYGINVRYY
+534 
-547 LVKTHKNHIGKT
+547 
-559 CSPFQQQLVIC
+559 QQ
-570 DHKLYNFFRELGFT
+570 
-584 VSKEGKSI
+584 
-592 PPIIY
+592 
-597 ACRPSYRKALLRGLF
+597 
-612 SADGH
+612 
-617 VGRSDGNIISLAI
+617 
-630 TQKKLKADVI
+630 
-640 DLLLTLGVRCNSF
+640 
-653 VSKSYPDSISNN
+653 
-665 TDVVLLIKDKR
+665 
-676 LFMKEIGFLQSY
+676 
-688 KNDSFHGGVRSP
+688 
-700 YLIDEAPISFIRSF
+700 
-714 AKKLRIFYKKL
+714 
-725 PVEMQVLKKI
+725 
-735 ERHDLQNISGG
+735 
-746 HQKSSLSKVL
+746 
-756 FYAEKMAYPIP
+756 
-767 DFLRNFNLT
+767 
-776 KIISIERTDEFVEMV
+776 
-791 DVEMFNKSH
+791 
-800 QFIANGVVVHNSN
+800 SN

-892 LVFTGMEVEDEE
+892 LAFTGMEVEDEE